1 MNNKEHEIRSLYAAL
16 NALHH
21 KEEDIEIT
29 SNGADWYWRCPCH
42 KLVIHKKTVKSQDSK
57 FWMIFMPYKM
67 RSHIES
73 KRHKAFLDTFEKD
86 GKEPAVVPAIVISS
100 SSEEQEEDNDQKL
113 LDLLLKERMK
123 KRVREGEYA
132 KQIEEGK
139 YDSMIDETIAKDMMK
154 AKIAKVWKEI
164 NK

>member
-1 MNNKEHEIRSLYAAL
+1 MNNKEHEIRSLYVEL
-16 NALHH
+16 SPLH
-21 KEEDIEIT
+21 KEEDVEIT

-86 GKEPAVVPAIVISS
+86 AIVISPLS
-100 SSEEQEEDNDQKL
+100 FEEKEEEEKEAGDNDEKL